1 MALPAD
7 HGSRALAAERLSAGL
22 GSDYVSHSR
31 PARLGRFGTR
41 ALDQRRCLAQLR
53 FCVAGSCLGIARAA
67 ALRGSCS
74 APPEGGSVRAVLDFD
89 AGFYPER
96 GESGNPWLG
105 RCRTGAFL
113 GKSSARTGRLD
124 FVPRR
129 AVAAGAVAA
138 ASRCLDVVPAAFVER
153 GGDRM
158 NMNMTGRRAFL
169 QILLCCAL
177 LSGSAF
183 SQSGGELRF
192 CLRSEPKTFDPL
204 LVDDD
209 SSLAIRYLTG
219 GVLVRANR
227 KTQELEPEL
236 AESWKVSKDGKQVTF
251 KLRHGIT
258 FSDGSPFFSEDVAF
272 TMQRLMDPAL
282 HSSTG
287 DAFRSGSGTVSS
299 KIIASDQIAIIF
311 PAPPAG
317 LERLFDQVAI
327 MSAHSPKKE
336 AAVLG
341 PFMVAEYKA
350 GSSVLLRRNPNY
362 WKKDSQ
368 GRRLPYLDSIRLDI
382 QSNRDVEMLR
392 FKRGELDLINILDS
406 DYFDRLAASSP
417 LLAHYAGASLD
428 SNFMWFNQVAIA
440 PIPEYNRACF
450 RSANFRRAISQA
462 INRDDLSRV
471 VFNGHAQPAAGPV
484 SPANKFWFNSRL
496 KAESYRPDAALKR
509 LQTDGFHLQNG
520 ALFDKGGNAV
530 EFSIVTNAG
539 NKPRERMAVMVQEDL
554 GKLGIKVNVVTLDFP
569 SLIERISQKFN
580 YEAAMLG
587 FRNVDLDPNGQM
599 NIWLSSAEDH
609 AWNPQQKS
617 PETAWEAEID
627 RLMRAQASTADPK
640 KRKESFD
647 RVQEIAPGTAPF
659 IYLVNQIALPA
670 VSSAVEG
677 ANPGILSPQT
687 FWNAERL
694 TLNARTGGSR

>member
-1 MALPAD
+1 M
-7 HGSRALAAERLSAGL
+7 
-22 GSDYVSHSR
+22 
-31 PARLGRFGTR
+31 
-41 ALDQRRCLAQLR
+41 
-53 FCVAGSCLGIARAA
+53 I
-67 ALRGSCS
+67 
-74 APPEGGSVRAVLDFD
+74 
-89 AGFYPER
+89 
-96 GESGNPWLG
+96 
-105 RCRTGAFL
+105 
-113 GKSSARTGRLD
+113 
-124 FVPRR
+124 
-129 AVAAGAVAA
+129 
-138 ASRCLDVVPAAFVER
+138 
-153 GGDRM
+153 
-158 NMNMTGRRAFL
+158 GRRTFL
-169 QILLCCAL
+169 RLFLCFAL

-183 SQSGGELRF
+183 AQSGSELRF
-192 CLRSEPKTFDPL
+192 CLHSEPKTFDPL

-209 SSLAIRYLTG
+209 SSLSIRYLTG
-219 GVLVRANR
+219 GVLARTNR
-227 KTQELEPEL
+227 HTQELEPEL
-236 AESWKVSKDGKQVTF
+236 AESWKVSKDGKQITF
-251 KLRHGIT
+251 KLRRGIT
-258 FSDGSPFFSEDVAF
+258 FSDGSPFSSEDVAF

-287 DAFRSGSGTVSS
+287 DAFRSGSGAVSS
-299 KIIASDQIAIIF
+299 KIIAPDQISITF
-311 PAPPAG
+311 PAPVAG

-341 PFMVAEYKA
+341 PFLVAEYKA

-392 FKRGELDLINILDS
+392 FKRGELDLINIIDS
-406 DYFDRLAASSP
+406 DYFDRLAATSP
-417 LLAHYAGASLD
+417 QFAHDAGASLD
-428 SNFMWFNQVAIA
+428 SDFMWFNQVASA
-440 PIPEYNRACF
+440 PIPEYKRVWF
-450 RSANFRRAISQA
+450 RSTNFRRAISQA
-462 INRDDLSRV
+462 INREDLSRV
-471 VFNGHAQPAAGPV
+471 VFNGHAQPAVGPV

-496 KAESYRPDAALKR
+496 KAEPYRPDAALQR
-509 LQTDGFHLQNG
+509 LQADGFRLQNG

-554 GKLGIKVNVVTLDFP
+554 GKIGIKVNVVTLDFP

-587 FRNVDLDPNGQM
+587 FRNIDLDPNGQM
-599 NIWLSSAEDH
+599 NIWLSSAENH

-647 RVQEIAPGTAPF
+647 RVQEIAAEQTPF
-659 IYLVNQIALPA
+659 IYLINQNALSA

-677 ANPGILSPQT
+677 ATPGILHPQT

-694 TLNARTGGSR
+694 TLNARTRASR

>member
-1 MALPAD
+1 VNINM
-7 HGSRALAAERLSAGL
+7 
-22 GSDYVSHSR
+22 
-31 PARLGRFGTR
+31 
-41 ALDQRRCLAQLR
+41 
-53 FCVAGSCLGIARAA
+53 IARRFQVLVGF
-67 ALRGSCS
+67 ALFFSL
-74 APPEGGSVRAVLDFD
+74 A
-89 AGFYPER
+89 
-96 GESGNPWLG
+96 LG
-105 RCRTGAFL
+105 CFA
-113 GKSSARTGRLD
+113 
-124 FVPRR
+124 
-129 AVAAGAVAA
+129 
-138 ASRCLDVVPAAFVER
+138 
-153 GGDRM
+153 
-158 NMNMTGRRAFL
+158 
-169 QILLCCAL
+169 
-177 LSGSAF
+177 
-183 SQSGGELRF
+183 QSGGELRF

-209 SSLAIRYLTG
+209 ASLSIRYLTG
-219 GVLVRANR
+219 GVLARVNR
-227 KTQELEPEL
+227 HTQEIEPEL
-236 AESWKVSKDGKQVTF
+236 AESWKVSKDGKQITF
-251 KLRHGIT
+251 KLRRGVT
-258 FSDGSPFFSEDVAF
+258 FSDGSSFSAEDVAF

-287 DAFRSGSGTVSS
+287 DAFRSDKGTVSA
-299 KIIASDQIAIIF
+299 KIIAPDQVAIIF
-311 PAPPAG
+311 PAPIAG
-317 LERLFDQVAI
+317 LDRLFDQVAI

-336 AAVLG
+336 GAVLG

-392 FKRGELDLINILDS
+392 FRRGELDLINVLDS
-406 DYFDRLAASSP
+406 DYFDRLASTSAG
-417 LLAHYAGASLD
+417 LAHDAGASLD
-428 SNFMWFNQVAIA
+428 SDFLWFNQVASA
-440 PIPEYNRACF
+440 PIPEYKRAWF

-462 INRDDLSRV
+462 INRDDLARV
-471 VFNGHAQPAAGPV
+471 VFNGHAQPAVGPV
-484 SPANKFWFNSRL
+484 SPANKFWFDGKL
-496 KAESYRPDAALKR
+496 KAEAYRPDAALQR
-509 LQTDGFHLQNG
+509 LQADGFHLQNG

-539 NKPRERMAVMVQEDL
+539 SKPRERMAVMVQEDL

-617 PETAWEAEID
+617 PETTWEAEID
-627 RLMRAQASTADPK
+627 QLMRAQASAADPK

-647 RVQEIAPGTAPF
+647 RVQEIVAEQAPI
-659 IYLVNQIALPA
+659 IYLVNQNALSA
-670 VSSAVEG
+670 VSTAVAG

-694 TLNARTGGSR
+694 TLNGNQNSPSQASR